1 MTLLAILAALV
12 LCVPGALAHADEVDL
27 GISLAPNEAAPAAG
41 ATGALDLG
49 IALGTTGVAVDADP
63 SDGSLDLGIMLG
75 ASQYREVRFA
85 GYYCGADGSIDEAR
99 GMETLGEVQRVV
111 PGGRAQAPDGTTRTY
126 EEGGSVQEYWLDGW
140 YVLDPRIH
148 PDAKPV
154 SLTDIE
160 IAADTVLYCLWKKG
174 YVIKLDANNGDDEAA
189 AELFG
194 GAVAAPGHVIVP
206 RDPAYDEDGGE
217 APAGVAYA
225 DFPKATRPG
234 YAFKGWYWPET
245 KWQAGQEVPK
255 TDEHGRAVL
264 SEAAGPVVPADGS
277 EGEMPYDE
285 LRAHSGDTLYA
296 KWEVAPSVRITLDDA
311 RDAELNYGISLWFW
325 PGRGYTLAA
334 PSADMEL
341 TANAVATSAGEV
353 PLQVAH
359 NPVPEHAAQ
368 YFSGWGY
375 GNAIKTDAGYAD
387 DQLLSCEKVEDDS
400 GKGGW
405 YRYSLTERAFA
416 GDYVGEGMA
425 WVDTRYTAPDPD
437 TGGLKTTWDALA
449 TSAHIRVRAPFE
461 VTFEKAG
468 DGYDPDSNPGDV
480 APYAPDELEWEE
492 GDAVWLQSLGQRF
505 TNLSERSVY
514 VSGIECVNV
523 GASAMLPGGANGSR
537 LFSLYEEAGS
547 PEGTTA
553 IPFGYASVGS
563 ANKAS
568 VSPYDPDRWLV
579 LPVAEGDGFS
589 KALYF
594 GLNLRDAAFDRTAIA
609 MGSAAGDSYVAK
621 VANVKYTYS
630 VVP

>member
-1 MTLLAILAALV
+1 MGLLERGPAGPRWLHHSARLLWAVLVALAATL
-12 LCVPGALAHADEVDL
+12 ALAASVLGLAGQAYAAESGSVNL
-27 GISLAPNEAAPAAG
+27 GIAVAKKVQSPEAG
-41 ATGALDLG
+41 ASGSIDLG
-49 IALGTTGVAVDADP
+49 IAVGFHEEEANRTETETG
-63 SDGSLDLGIMLG
+63 
-75 ASQYREVRFA
+75 
-85 GYYCGADGSIDEAR
+85 GSIDIGIAVATLPYHDVHFVGIYCDDYDNITDER
-99 GMETLGEVQRVV
+99 ETLGGAQKV
-111 PGGRAQAPDGTTRTY
+111 PHGEAPDEPAGADRD
-126 EEGGSVQEYWLDGW
+126 GYWLEGW
-140 YVLDPRIH
+140 YAKDPSVYTDRDDNPLLALDELE
-148 PDAKPV
+148 V
-154 SLTDIE
+154 T
-160 IAADTVLYCLWKKG
+160 ADTVLYCLWKKG
-174 YVIKLDANNGDDEAA
+174 YVVKLDANNGTDATVAA
-189 AELFG
+189 LFG
-194 GAVAAPGHVIVP
+194 GAVAAPAHVMMP
-206 RDPAYDEDGGE
+206 RDLAYDEDGGE

-341 TANAVATSAGEV
+341 TAGAVATSAGEV

-492 GDAVWLQSLGQRF
+492 GDAVWLQSLGAALHQPVRAQR
-505 TNLSERSVY
+505 LRERHRVRER
-514 VSGIECVNV
+514 GCQ
-523 GASAMLPGGANGSR
+523 
-537 LFSLYEEAGS
+537 
-547 PEGTTA
+547 
-553 IPFGYASVGS
+553 
-563 ANKAS
+563 
-568 VSPYDPDRWLV
+568 
-579 LPVAEGDGFS
+579 
-589 KALYF
+589 
-594 GLNLRDAAFDRTAIA
+594 RDATGRRERV
-609 MGSAAGDSYVAK
+609 AAVQPVRGGWLSRGHDGHPLRLRQRGQRQQGVGEP
-621 VANVKYTYS
+621 V
-630 VVP
+630 